1 MVVMAVAQH
10 RRRKYARIT
19 QIFILP
25 QMRKLSEETR
35 KIGARRDHDKV
46 LVSASL
52 MRRPS
57 ARLAPGVRG
66 HRIICS
72 AVNINGPD
80 EQIQIDLLRLRPAA
94 ARRFGAAL

>member
-1 MVVMAVAQH
+1 VSFATLSQMV
-10 RRRKYARIT
+10 
-19 QIFILP
+19 
-25 QMRKLSEETR
+25 
-35 KIGARRDHDKV
+35 ARRYVNVNEV

-57 ARLAPGVRG
+57 ARLAQGVRG